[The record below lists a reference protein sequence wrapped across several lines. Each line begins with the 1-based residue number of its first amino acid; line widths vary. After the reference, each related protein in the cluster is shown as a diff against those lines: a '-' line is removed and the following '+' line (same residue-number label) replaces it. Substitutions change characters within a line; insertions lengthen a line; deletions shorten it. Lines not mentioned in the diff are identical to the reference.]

1 MLKDTDITGDR
12 YKVRMLIGLDD
23 AIDANIDN
31 VIRAAIEL
39 HLPAAADSEAQNLYV
54 SMCVCVKWELWP
66 ICVCVNVQMCVFV
79 NEKYFFS

>member
-1 MLKDTDITGDR
+1 
-12 YKVRMLIGLDD
+12 
-23 AIDANIDN
+23 
-31 VIRAAIEL
+31 
-39 HLPAAADSEAQNLYV
+39 V